1 MGRVYYDKDFY
12 EKDIKRKESRT
23 GSVIVIGPEASG
35 TKWISKT
42 IKNHEDVHC
51 VHHLSFPSGEDR
63 HWPDLWKFDKLGL
76 SSIIIVCRD
85 ETITKLSQERMG
97 YTKQP
102 EKYIDTAKT
111 YIKQQLST
119 WKGKVALIS
128 YESMLQWPTIELSQ
142 TFRLLDYDE
151 NKFDYNTIKPIDGN
165 KKYVRMEE

>member
-1 MGRVYYDKDFY
+1 
-12 EKDIKRKESRT
+12 
-23 GSVIVIGPEASG
+23 
-35 TKWISKT
+35 
-42 IKNHEDVHC
+42 
-51 VHHLSFPSGEDR
+51 
-63 HWPDLWKFDKLGL
+63 
-76 SSIIIVCRD
+76 
-85 ETITKLSQERMG
+85 MG

-111 YIKQQLST
+111 YIKQQLSI